1 MRHRNCK
8 FFLGCNQEHSR
19 FNWNVLMSGV
29 SSKAFDQIPVYV
41 GGTFIDIPTGG
52 KDRAISTFAGPLTPQ
67 NFVNTVITV

>member
-1 MRHRNCK
+1 
-8 FFLGCNQEHSR
+8 
-19 FNWNVLMSGV
+19 MSGV

-52 KDRAISTFAGPLTPQ
+52 KDIAISTFAGPLTPQ